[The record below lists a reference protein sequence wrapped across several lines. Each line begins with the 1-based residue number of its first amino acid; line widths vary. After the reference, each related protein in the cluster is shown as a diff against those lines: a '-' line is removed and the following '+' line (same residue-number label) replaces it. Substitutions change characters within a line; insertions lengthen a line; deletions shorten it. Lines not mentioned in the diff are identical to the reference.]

1 MHDVRAL
8 KNGTMAPDLSGATL
22 TLDTGAGELELAIP
36 ADVLAT
42 LEHVAVHLAGEIASR
57 RKAAGLDELVGLPM
71 VENFSVENDAGEC
84 LLALAIS
91 DKTSLRVRLSP
102 MMATRLVAGI
112 STWSRSS
119 KTLPSTGTA

>member
-1 MHDVRAL
+1 MCEAVRTLETTVPRMAKHSGHSSPRRPSMHDVRAL

-36 ADVLAT
+36 AEVLAT

-91 DKTSLRVRLSP
+91 
-102 MMATRLVAGI
+102 
-112 STWSRSS
+112 
-119 KTLPSTGTA
+119 